1 MENVDTTTWSY
12 PQGPST
18 ERGRA
23 THLSSSPDGKK
34 FAYGSMNNAIVRET
48 DVTIFLQFLFIE
60 IEPCNR
66 IQIFHK
72 DP

>member
-1 MENVDTTTWSY
+1 MENVNTTTWSY

-23 THLSSSPDGKK
+23 THLTSTLDGKK

-48 DVTIFLQFLFIE
+48 AVS
-60 IEPCNR
+60 
-66 IQIFHK
+66 
-72 DP
+72 

>member
-23 THLSSSPDGKK
+23 THLTSSPDGKK
-34 FAYGSMNNAIVRET
+34 FAYGSMNNVVVRESA
-48 DVTIFLQFLFIE
+48 VRNYKIN
-60 IEPCNR
+60 PY
-66 IQIFHK
+66 
-72 DP
+72 